1 MDDGRR
7 GPGER
12 GREGDG
18 MSSFYTR
25 FTFTLGGRQEGR
37 GAGRQRRAGGL
48 TQANTQW
55 DCRMDMAIAR
65 LVVVVGKWG
74 EANGG
79 ETDRRAEQ
87 EDETG

>member
-1 MDDGRR
+1 
-7 GPGER
+7 
-12 GREGDG
+12 

-25 FTFTLGGRQEGR
+25 FTFTLGDAGRQRGR
-37 GAGRQRRAGGL
+37 KAEARGQRRAGGL